1 MLLTLVRHIRNADG
15 ANHDYRPYL
24 FRERLDGDEFP
35 ELPLGHDDFR
45 YAVVQNPAV
54 EGREANLLAIGEH
67 RIRYGLFHALV
78 SFIVGPAHSNRD
90 LRRRPTYK
98 PRNVANELSY

>member
-15 ANHDYRPYL
+15 ANHECRPRL

-67 RIRYGLFHALV
+67 RIRYGLFHALA
-78 SFIVGPAHSNRD
+78 SFIVGPARLNKTYAGD
-90 LRRRPTYK
+90 ETYK
-98 PRNVANELSY
+98 SR